1 MAAATS
7 TNTKLTLRHKLY
19 GSTAALV
26 WRVNQQGQW
35 FQGESAKPSPPPKR
49 RVACLVLARSF
60 YQESWQSFTIRSFS
74 GLRKVLKQKA
84 ANSSQ
89 QHFIGPWQDGQR
101 RVLTL
106 TLSDEGQSLLSR
118 AFVVLPE
125 SLVLSAAL
133 TEGFYQ
139 IESGEHC
146 YFLFNQ
152 EQQWQTAVRSS
163 MMRDAQRAQL
173 ALGSPSSNSVT
184 AINDAQL
191 GPLITRGVS
200 KLGSHYWRQGWQK
213 SASNTTFAWQPTLA
227 VIAAIGGIYLAL
239 SSGYLMLERSWLNH
253 KLEAITPEVSELLTR
268 QNELASVS
276 ESIAQLSQVYVNA
289 DTINGFWEVFAVIE
303 QHQVSL
309 SFMQGDGKQ
318 LSVGGQTESALELL
332 KTLHALPQVEKAEFA
347 TPVRG
352 GSGQQRFR
360 IDLSLLQQGGGQ

>member
-1 MAAATS
+1 MVAATS
-7 TNTKLTLRHKLY
+7 TKTKASLQRQLKGGMT
-19 GSTAALV
+19 TLV

-35 FQGESAKPSPPPKR
+35 FQGQNTKPSAPPKR

-60 YQESWQSFTIRSFS
+60 YQESWQSFTIRSFN

-84 ANSSQ
+84 TSSSQ

-106 TLSDEGQSLLSR
+106 TLNDEGQALLSR

-173 ALGSPSSNSVT
+173 ALGCPSSSPIT
-184 AINDAQL
+184 QINDSQL

-213 SASNTTFAWQPTLA
+213 SASSKSFAWQPALA
-227 VIAAIGGIYLAL
+227 VIAVIGAIYLAL

-276 ESIAQLSQVYVNA
+276 DSIEQLSQVYVNA

-318 LSVGGQTESALELL
+318 LSVGGQTENALDLL
-332 KTLHALPQVEKAEFA
+332 KTLHDLPQVEKAEFA
-347 TPVRG
+347 SPVRG
-352 GSGQQRFR
+352 GSGKQRFR